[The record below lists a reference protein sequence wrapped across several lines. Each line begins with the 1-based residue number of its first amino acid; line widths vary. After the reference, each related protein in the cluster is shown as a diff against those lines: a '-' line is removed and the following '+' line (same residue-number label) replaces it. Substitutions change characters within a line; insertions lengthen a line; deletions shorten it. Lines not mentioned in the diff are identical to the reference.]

1 MIHFV
6 GAGPGAVDLITV
18 RGQQLIREADVIIYA
33 GSLVNPDL
41 LLEAKPDCSIYNSA
55 SMTLEEVIGVM
66 VQAEQESKQTVR
78 LHTGDPSLYGAIR
91 EQMDC
96 LNQHHIPYQV
106 VPGVSSFCGAAAAS
120 KQTVRLHT
128 GDPSLYG
135 AIREQMDCL
144 NQHHIPYQV
153 VPGVSSFCGA
163 AAALQAE
170 YTLPDV
176 SQTVIITRMA
186 GRTPVP
192 PQEEIALL
200 AQHQST
206 MVIFLSTG
214 MLPQLTERL
223 LAGGYLPDTP
233 AAIVYKATWK
243 DEKVLRCTVQD
254 LAQTAK
260 QHHITKTALILV
272 GRFLGDDYSRSL
284 LYHPTFT
291 HEFREGKNLP
301 Q

>member
-106 VPGVSSFCGAAAAS
+106 VPGVSSF
-120 KQTVRLHT
+120 V
-128 GDPSLYG
+128 
-135 AIREQMDCL
+135 E
-144 NQHHIPYQV
+144 
-153 VPGVSSFCGA
+153 
-163 AAALQAE
+163 
-170 YTLPDV
+170 
-176 SQTVIITRMA
+176 
-186 GRTPVP
+186 
-192 PQEEIALL
+192 
-200 AQHQST
+200 
-206 MVIFLSTG
+206 
-214 MLPQLTERL
+214 LPQLCRPNTPCRMFPKPLSLPEWL
-223 LAGGYLPDTP
+223 GGLPYLHR
-233 AAIVYKATWK
+233 KK
-243 DEKVLRCTVQD
+243 
-254 LAQTAK
+254 
-260 QHHITKTALILV
+260 
-272 GRFLGDDYSRSL
+272 SL
-284 LYHPTFT
+284 CWPSI
-291 HEFREGKNLP
+291 NP
-301 Q
+301 PW